1 MGFLIRWLFAF
12 LLIVFTYNPSFWNY
26 STWVAANYSNQLPLA
41 VLGGLVLVAGYLVYL
56 RATLNS
62 IGIVGMVLIL
72 ALVGAVLWVLFSQ
85 GWLTFGNYA
94 FNTWIIIVALSLVLA
109 VGMYFSVIWRRM
121 SGQVDVDEVDT
132 P

>member
-1 MGFLIRWLFAF
+1 MGFLIRWVFALF
-12 LLIVFTYNPSFWNY
+12 LVVFTYNPSFWNY
-26 STWVAANYSNQLPLA
+26 STWVTANYSSQLPLA
-41 VLGGLVLVAGYLVYL
+41 VLGGLVLIAGYLVYL

-72 ALVGAVLWVLFSQ
+72 ALVGAVLWVFFSQ

-94 FNTWIIIVALSLVLA
+94 FNTWIIILALSLVLA

-132 P
+132 N

>member
-1 MGFLIRWLFAF
+1 MGFLIRWMFA
-12 LLIVFTYNPSFWNY
+12 LILIVATWNPSFWNY
-26 STWVAANYSNQLPLA
+26 SEWVGTNFASQLPLA
-41 VLGGLVLVAGYLVYL
+41 VLGALVLIAGYLIYL

-72 ALVGAVLWVLFSQ
+72 ALVGAILWVMFSQ
-85 GWLTFGNYA
+85 GWMTFGNSA
-94 FNTWIIIVALSLVLA
+94 FNGWIIILALSLVLA

>member
-1 MGFLIRWLFAF
+1 VPGTVDWKVGV
-12 LLIVFTYNPSFWNY
+12 LLI
-26 STWVAANYSNQLPLA
+26 
-41 VLGGLVLVAGYLVYL
+41 AGYLVYL

-72 ALVGAVLWVLFSQ
+72 ALVGAVLWVFFSQ

-94 FNTWIIIVALSLVLA
+94 FNTWIIILALSLVLA

-132 P
+132 N